1 MKHVLRILALAALMC
16 VPWLTQAQSF
26 LNEGFEGGS
35 MPTGWTTDGN
45 GTWSVATG
53 VGGSYPAAAGAGNKN
68 ASITHGTSGDVTK
81 LISPEMDLSSAT
93 AAVLS
98 FMHVQ
103 MDWSGDVDGLK
114 VYYRTSSTSAWTL
127 LSGQDYSSEVASWTT
142 EEDIPLPNLSSTYQI
157 AFEFTDNWG
166 RGVGIDEVVVMQATS
181 CIKPMGLAASLTVGD
196 GSVATLSWHEAGE
209 ATSWEICLNGDED
222 NLITATDTTYDLT
235 GLTPEQTVTA
245 MVRAVCD
252 GGEYS
257 AWSTAITF
265 TPTDAFSITVNDGTT
280 TNEYVPIYG
289 LYTDDH
295 IKSQFIIPAADL
307 STMQFG
313 NVTKLTF
320 HSSDANKTWSG
331 AVFEVYLTETS
342 ATGVSSLNS
351 VADMDLVYTGSLS
364 IVNNKMEVTF
374 TTPYQYMGGNL
385 LVAFEQPTSGSW
397 SSCSWYGVSATGA
410 SMGGYGT
417 SVNQRNFLPKMTI
430 DFIPGE
436 EPTCFPVS
444 GLAVVDSM
452 TTAESVTI
460 TWIDTANSNASYN
473 VSILGE
479 ADTTLDGTTTDTSYT
494 FEGLQANTLYTFGV
508 VVSCGG
514 DEALMRTIQVRT
526 PCVAV
531 AFDSLPWT
539 EGFESYTGSSSS
551 GSSYAFNDPCWR
563 VHDRYSNNYPYINNS
578 YAHTGSNALA
588 TYGSSSNR
596 TVIVL
601 PPFEGDLS
609 NLMLTFWQRTGSTSA
624 YMEVGVMSNTDDAS
638 TFVSVQECR
647 NTATSTYEQ
656 FEATFGGHTTGVIA
670 LRYNG
675 SYNYVYV
682 DDLTVM
688 EAPSCLRPEG
698 VSVSDVNE
706 TGATV
711 HIADPNEVGS
721 YHLVMLRG
729 TDTVVNETV
738 TDTVVVIDTLQHS
751 SPFKVYVSAL
761 CDDGSET
768 GAVSATFTTSC
779 AIVSELPWLED
790 FEGYNTGYSSMPM
803 CWDRR
808 VFNLGTGD
816 TVASNNG
823 PIYVCSTGNNS
834 SKGLFL
840 QSNCNSTYSTP
851 ASSSALVMLPLFAD
865 QLNTLSLHFDYKYTQ
880 DASVTRIEAGVYVD
894 AFGFVPVDT
903 VEVGPNAGEWYYYEK
918 AFAGLADS
926 LDTGRF
932 AIRYTYLLNNDY
944 FYLYLDNV
952 GVITSPECTRP
963 DAVRDSV
970 ASAHEVHFTIVDG
983 TMHNNYQFVLLN
995 GTDTVVNVN
1004 INDTTFSVDTL
1015 QPTTTYTAHVR
1026 SICDDGS
1033 TTTAV
1038 SCTFTTPVS
1047 CPAPTGLRAV
1057 LTPGDGTVATLTWS
1071 DPSGSAWQICLNG
1084 DTNNYIVVNDS
1095 TSFSFDTLTPETTY
1109 TAKVRRDCTEAAE
1122 GYSTWSD
1129 VITFTP
1135 TDAYSITVN
1144 DGTTTNGYVP
1154 IYGYY
1159 VDNNIHSQ
1167 FIIPAADLANMQYG
1181 SINKLT
1187 FYASD
1192 ASVSWGTAS
1201 FKVYLTET
1209 SATGVSSLSP
1219 VSGMEEVYSGSL
1231 SIVNNKMEV
1240 TFTTPYLYTG
1250 NNLLVAFEQTA
1261 LGSYASC
1268 YWYGVNAT
1276 GASMGGY
1283 SDNWGSYIYQRD
1295 FLPKMTIDFTP
1306 SDGNLCVPVMN
1317 LRVVSSMTDETS
1329 ITLSWE
1335 DTVNNGASYNVYILG
1350 EADTTLAGTT
1360 TDTSFTVTGLTSS
1373 TAYTFGVVVSCGA
1386 DDSSLMRTVQART
1399 TCGFITDI
1407 PWMEDFNSS
1416 NVLDCWMTYDFDNNE
1431 NSNWTV
1437 DEDGYAVSGYNDMT
1451 SANDW
1456 LVTPGIVVPTAAA
1469 GLSFT
1474 WRAMGNSY
1482 DGDYTHMTVLL
1493 STSGTDT
1500 AAFTD
1505 TLYNGNPADGVWSP
1519 FSAALDDYADDTI
1532 YVAFIHDSYNDDG
1545 PMVDSV
1551 SVRFTMAPVVSIVA
1565 SAQTV
1570 DINETVT
1577 FHANL
1582 VEGLSDGII
1591 YTWSNTLAGS
1601 TIDNYTDSISITY
1614 TAAGVDTVSLTATNA
1629 HGTHTATVVVNVR
1642 NCQAI
1647 ATFPFVETFDAT
1659 SATRDCW
1666 NFVSNNTANVGG
1678 IYGMGFVTV
1687 SNRETWRFSSYSSAS
1702 DYNQYGFSPSMDLS
1716 AYDSVNVRVVYA
1728 TYSNAEELYFGYIT
1742 ASDTVWDPTVYYTSD
1757 SSDWQSQTFR
1767 VPGDAVKLAVHYYAN
1782 YKYYAWI
1789 DSVIVTTDNDTP
1801 QPTQY
1806 TVTLS
1811 SANATMGTVSPAGA
1825 TTVDEGASFSATATA
1840 NDGYHFISWTDAAGA
1855 VVSTA
1860 NPYTFTVT
1868 ADVALTATFEANS
1881 TPTYYTVTVSS
1892 ANTTMGT
1899 VSCTPSG
1906 SVEAGTSV
1914 TATATPAN
1922 NHIFTG
1928 WVDANGD
1935 TVSRANPYTFTV
1947 TADVTLVG
1955 TFRYDGVGIDEAEV
1969 SNVSLFPNPATSTFT
1984 VSATGMKE
1992 ATVIDLNGRTVMT
2005 QSAAD
2010 GTATFDVS
2018 TLAKGTYFVRIV
2030 GEQATAVRKLVVK

>member
-1 MKHVLRILALAALMC
+1 
-16 VPWLTQAQSF
+16 
-26 LNEGFEGGS
+26 

-103 MDWSGDVDGLK
+103 MDWFGDVDGLK

-157 AFEFTDNWG
+157 AFEFTDNYG
-166 RGVGIDEVVVMQATS
+166 HGVGIDEVVVMQATS
-181 CIKPMGLAASLTVGD
+181 CIKPTGLAASLTVGD

-235 GLTPEQTVTA
+235 GLTPEQAVTA

-265 TPTDAFSITVNDGTT
+265 TPTDAFSITVNDGTY
-280 TNEYVPIYG
+280 TNDYVPIYG
-289 LYTDDH
+289 YYVDDNIH
-295 IKSQFIIPAADL
+295 SQFIIPAADL
-307 STMQFG
+307 SAMAFG
-313 NVTKLTF
+313 IINKLTF
-320 HSSDANKTWSG
+320 YASNASVDWGSASFK
-331 AVFEVYLTETS
+331 VYLTETD
-342 ATGVSSLNS
+342 ATTVNSLNS
-351 VADMDLVYTGSLS
+351 VADMEEVYSGSLS
-364 IVNNKMEVTF
+364 ISGNQMVVTF

-385 LVAFEQPTSGSW
+385 LVAFEQPTSGSYV
-397 SSCSWYGVSATGA
+397 SCTWYGVSATGA

-417 SVNQRNFLPKMTI
+417 SVSQRNFLPKMTI

-452 TTAESVTI
+452 TTAESVTL

-531 AFDSLPWT
+531 AFDSLPWA

-563 VHDRYSNNYPYINNS
+563 VHDRSSSSYPYINNS
-578 YAHTGSNALA
+578 YAHTGSNTLA
-588 TYGSSSNR
+588 TYGSSSAR
-596 TVIVL
+596 TIIVL

-624 YMEVGVMSNTDDAS
+624 YMEVGVMSNPDDAS

-647 NTATSTYEQ
+647 NTATSTYEE
-656 FEATFGGHTTGVIA
+656 FEATFGGYTTGNIA

-675 SYNYVYV
+675 SYNTVYV
-682 DDLTVM
+682 DDITVM

-880 DASVTRIEAGVYVD
+880 DASVTRIEVGVYVD

-970 ASAHEVHFTIVDG
+970 VSAHEVHFTIVDG

-1038 SCTFTTPVS
+1038 SCTFTTPVA

-1057 LTPGDGTVATLTWS
+1057 LTPGEGTVATLTWN
-1071 DPSGSAWQICLNG
+1071 DPTGSAWQICLNG
-1084 DTNNYIVVNDS
+1084 DTNNYIDVTEG

-1109 TAKVRRDCTEAAE
+1109 TAKVRRDCTDAEE
-1122 GYSTWSD
+1122 GYSAWSD

-1144 DGTTTNGYVP
+1144 DGTTTNDYVP
-1154 IYGYY
+1154 IYGTW
-1159 VDNNIHSQ
+1159 VDNHIKSQ
-1167 FIIPAADLANMQYG
+1167 FIIPAADLSAMQFG
-1181 SINKLT
+1181 NVTKLT
-1187 FYASD
+1187 FHSSD
-1192 ASVSWGTAS
+1192 ANKTWNGAV
-1201 FKVYLTET
+1201 FEVYLTET
-1209 SATGVSSLSP
+1209 NATGVSSLNP
-1219 VSGMEEVYSGSL
+1219 VADMEQVYTGSL

-1240 TFTTPYLYTG
+1240 TLTTPYLYMG
-1250 NNLLVAFEQTA
+1250 GNLLVAFEEPTS
-1261 LGSYASC
+1261 GSWSGC
-1268 YWYGVNAT
+1268 SWYGVSAT

-1283 SDNWGSYIYQRD
+1283 GSSVYQQN

-1350 EADTTLAGTT
+1350 EADTTLAGAT

-1373 TAYTFGVVVSCGA
+1373 TAYTFGVVVNCVA

-1437 DEDGYAVSGYNDMT
+1437 DEDGYAVSGYNDVT

-1456 LVTPGIVVPTAAA
+1456 LVTPGIVVPTDAA

-1666 NFVSNNTANVGG
+1666 NFVSNNTENVGG

-1811 SANATMGTVSPAGA
+1811 SADATMGTVSPAGA
-1825 TTVDEGASFSATATA
+1825 TTVDEGASF
-1840 NDGYHFISWTDAAGA
+1840 
-1855 VVSTA
+1855 
-1860 NPYTFTVT
+1860 
-1868 ADVALTATFEANS
+1868 
-1881 TPTYYTVTVSS
+1881 
-1892 ANTTMGT
+1892 
-1899 VSCTPSG
+1899 
-1906 SVEAGTSV
+1906 

-1922 NHIFTG
+1922 NHVFTG
-1928 WVDANGD
+1928 WVDATGD
-1935 TVSRANPYTFTV
+1935 TVSHDNPYTFTV
-1947 TADVTLVG
+1947 NADITLVG

-1984 VSATGMKE
+1984 VSATSMKE

-2005 QSAAD
+2005 QRTAD

>member
-1 MKHVLRILALAALMC
+1 
-16 VPWLTQAQSF
+16 
-26 LNEGFEGGS
+26 

-103 MDWSGDVDGLK
+103 MDWFGDVDGLK

-157 AFEFTDNWG
+157 AFEFTDNYG
-166 RGVGIDEVVVMQATS
+166 HGVGIDEVVVMQATS
-181 CIKPMGLAASLTVGD
+181 CIKPTGLAASLTVGD

-235 GLTPEQTVTA
+235 GLTPEQAVTA

-265 TPTDAFSITVNDGTT
+265 TPTDAFSITVNDGTY
-280 TNEYVPIYG
+280 TNDYVPIYG
-289 LYTDDH
+289 YYVDDNIH
-295 IKSQFIIPAADL
+295 SQFIIPAADL
-307 STMQFG
+307 SAMAFG
-313 NVTKLTF
+313 IINKLTF
-320 HSSDANKTWSG
+320 YASNASVDWGSASFK
-331 AVFEVYLTETS
+331 VYLTETD
-342 ATGVSSLNS
+342 ATTVNSLNS
-351 VADMDLVYTGSLS
+351 VADMEEVYSGSLS
-364 IVNNKMEVTF
+364 ISGNQMVVTF

-385 LVAFEQPTSGSW
+385 LVAFEQPTSGSYV
-397 SSCSWYGVSATGA
+397 SCTWYGVSATGA

-417 SVNQRNFLPKMTI
+417 SVSQRNFLPKMTI

-452 TTAESVTI
+452 TTAESVTL

-531 AFDSLPWT
+531 AFDSLPWA

-563 VHDRYSNNYPYINNS
+563 VHDRSSSSYPYINNS
-578 YAHTGSNALA
+578 YAHTGSNTLA
-588 TYGSSSNR
+588 TYGSSSAR
-596 TVIVL
+596 TIIVL

-624 YMEVGVMSNTDDAS
+624 YMEVGVMSNPDDAS

-647 NTATSTYEQ
+647 NTATSTYEE
-656 FEATFGGHTTGVIA
+656 FEATFGGYTTGNIA

-675 SYNYVYV
+675 SYNTVYV
-682 DDLTVM
+682 DDITVM

-880 DASVTRIEAGVYVD
+880 DASVTRIEVGVYVD

-970 ASAHEVHFTIVDG
+970 VSAHEVHFTIVDG

-1038 SCTFTTPVS
+1038 SCTFTTPVA

-1057 LTPGDGTVATLTWS
+1057 LTPGEGTVATLTWN
-1071 DPSGSAWQICLNG
+1071 DPTGSAWQICLNG
-1084 DTNNYIVVNDS
+1084 DTNNYIDVTEG

-1109 TAKVRRDCTEAAE
+1109 TAKVRRDCTDAEE
-1122 GYSTWSD
+1122 GYSAWSD

-1144 DGTTTNGYVP
+1144 DGTTTNDYVP
-1154 IYGYY
+1154 IYGTW
-1159 VDNNIHSQ
+1159 VDNHIKSQ
-1167 FIIPAADLANMQYG
+1167 FIIPAADLSAMQFG
-1181 SINKLT
+1181 NVTKLT
-1187 FYASD
+1187 FHSSD
-1192 ASVSWGTAS
+1192 ANKTWNGAV
-1201 FKVYLTET
+1201 FEVYLTET
-1209 SATGVSSLSP
+1209 NATGVSSLNP
-1219 VSGMEEVYSGSL
+1219 VADMEQVYTGSL

-1240 TFTTPYLYTG
+1240 TLTTPYLYMG
-1250 NNLLVAFEQTA
+1250 GNLLVAFEEPTS
-1261 LGSYASC
+1261 GSWSGC
-1268 YWYGVNAT
+1268 SWYGVSAT

-1283 SDNWGSYIYQRD
+1283 GSSVYQQN

-1350 EADTTLAGTT
+1350 EADTTLAGAT

-1373 TAYTFGVVVSCGA
+1373 TAYTFGVVVNCVA

-1437 DEDGYAVSGYNDMT
+1437 DEDGYAVSGYNDVT

-1456 LVTPGIVVPTAAA
+1456 LVTPGIVVPTDAA

-1666 NFVSNNTANVGG
+1666 NFVSNNTENVGG

-1811 SANATMGTVSPAGA
+1811 SADATMGTVSPAGA
-1825 TTVDEGASFSATATA
+1825 TTVDEGASFTATATPA
-1840 NDGYHFISWTDAAGA
+1840 NNHVFTGWVDATGDT
-1855 VVSTA
+1855 VSHD

-1868 ADVALTATFEANS
+1868 AD
-1881 TPTYYTVTVSS
+1881 
-1892 ANTTMGT
+1892 
-1899 VSCTPSG
+1899 
-1906 SVEAGTSV
+1906 
-1914 TATATPAN
+1914 
-1922 NHIFTG
+1922 I
-1928 WVDANGD
+1928 
-1935 TVSRANPYTFTV
+1935 
-1947 TADVTLVG
+1947 TLVG

-2005 QSAAD
+2005 QRTAD